1 MLNLEVW
8 DVTGNKR
15 VTVEV
20 PEDVPVERIM
30 VVLVDRLMLPKYSPQ
45 GDFMSYKFHHRR
57 LGIQLFDDQSLSQQ
71 QVVDGDVLTDR
82 IQEVVTPQQFAE
94 GDERCSRRDM
104 HGVLSLVLTKLH
116 IAYHGHVA

>member
-1 MLNLEVW
+1 MIYQILTWGKLIEMLNLEVW

-57 LGIQLFDDQSLSQQ
+57 LGIQLFDDQTLSDQ
-71 QVVDGDVLTDR
+71 QVIDGDVLR
-82 IQEVVTPQQFAE
+82 IQPEITA
-94 GDERCSRRDM
+94 GSR
-104 HGVLSLVLTKLH
+104 
-116 IAYHGHVA
+116 